1 MVKVCIEKE
10 AELYPETVIYEDD
23 EGTEIPDEMWIIL
36 QGAEAALKEAKQC
49 IIEHVGRK
57 A

>member
-23 EGTEIPDEMWIIL
+23 EGTEIPDGMWIVL